1 MTGTMTRRAWATRA
15 ATLALAGLGGL
26 TAGVQAQTTTAGGEV
41 TKLDKAGKR
50 ITIKHGEIKNLDM
63 PPMTMTFRVRDAK
76 LLDGLAV
83 GDRVRFAADR
93 IDGQYT
99 VTALSKAP

>member
-1 MTGTMTRRAWATRA
+1 MNLPIHR
-15 ATLALAGLGGL
+15 LLAGLATVVVAASAL
-26 TAGVQAQTTTAGGEV
+26 AQTPTTAGEV
-41 TKLDKAGKR
+41 TKLDKAGSR
-50 ITIKHGEIKNLDM
+50 VTIKHGEIKNLDM
-63 PPMTMTFRVRDAK
+63 PPMTMTFRAREPK

-83 GDRVRFAADR
+83 GDRVRFVVQR